1 MTHTTP
7 PDGSRRPFDPDAPW
21 TAHYDAGI
29 PASLAPY
36 PARTLLDYVSEA
48 ARLRPDTAALVFL
61 ERVFSW
67 ADIEHASAAVAA
79 GFADLGVRRGDRVAL
94 LLPNCPQFVIAELA
108 IWKLG
113 AAACPL
119 NPLYTETELEH
130 GIARSGATVLVTLTR
145 FYDKVKALQPR
156 TGLRTIVAT
165 AIHDYFPTGKRMLYA
180 VAKARREGDTV
191 SIQEGDVR
199 FADLAATAPRAL
211 GAPPAPDEPA
221 LLLLSGGT
229 TGLPRAV
236 VARHRSLVCSGVQ
249 IHTWLASVLQEWD
262 DAVLLPLP
270 LYHVFG
276 AVGVQAFAFVGRNPI
291 VLVPNPRDIRGLVQT
306 IVKVRPAFVA
316 VVPALLN
323 AMLAHPDVKSGRAD
337 FRSLKGCFSGAAALL
352 QETRRQFET
361 LTGGVIIEGY
371 SLTEALMACTL
382 NPVRGVN
389 KPGSVGMPLPDVELR
404 IVDEAGTAALPQ
416 GEAGEVILRGPQIMH
431 GYWGDPAES
440 AKMLRHFDAGEPWL
454 FTGDIGYLD
463 EEGYLFLID
472 RKKDLIKVSGM
483 QVWPREVEEAIA
495 AHPAIA
501 DVGVA
506 SYLDPLKG
514 EQVKAWVVLRE
525 GATALDSELRAH
537 CRQRLAPYKVPA
549 QFEFCAALPRNTL
562 GKVLRRELRQAGATQ
577 SSQVTADP

>member
-1 MTHTTP
+1 MTHTTS
-7 PDGSRRPFDPDAPW
+7 PDGSRRAFDPAAPW

-36 PARTLLDYVSEA
+36 PERTLLDYVSDA
-48 ARLRPDTAALVFL
+48 ARLRPDSAALIFL

-67 ADIEHASAAVAA
+67 ADIEHASGAVAA
-79 GFADLGVRRGDRVAL
+79 GLADLGVRRGDRVAL

-145 FYDKVKALQPR
+145 FYEKVKALQPR

-191 SIQEGDVR
+191 PIQAGDTR
-199 FADLAATAPRAL
+199 FADLAATAPRTL
-211 GAPPAPDEPA
+211 GAPPAPGEPA

-229 TGLPRAV
+229 TGLPKAV

-276 AVGVQAFAFVGRNPI
+276 AVGVQAFAFVGRNPL
-291 VLVPNPRDIRGLVQT
+291 VLVPNPRDIKGLVQT
-306 IVKVRPAFVA
+306 IVKVRPAFIA

-389 KPGSVGMPLPDVELR
+389 KPGSVGMPLPDIELR
-404 IVDEAGTAALPQ
+404 IVDDAGTAVLPQ
-416 GEAGEVILRGPQIMH
+416 GEAGEVILRGPQVMN

-440 AKMLRHFDAGEPWL
+440 AKMLRHFGDGEPWL

-483 QVWPREVEEAIA
+483 QVWPREVEEALA

-525 GATALDSELRAH
+525 GASALESELRAH

-577 SSQVTADP
+577 PSQVTG